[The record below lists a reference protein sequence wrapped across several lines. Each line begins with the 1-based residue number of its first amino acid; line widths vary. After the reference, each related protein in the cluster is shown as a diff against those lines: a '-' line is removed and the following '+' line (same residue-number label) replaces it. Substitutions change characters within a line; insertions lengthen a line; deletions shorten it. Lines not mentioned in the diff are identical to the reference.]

1 MAAAR
6 VSRRILART
15 IATRLIADPARARH
29 WIQALAAYLVENKR
43 EHEANLIV
51 TDIERELFEQDSQL
65 VVSVTSA
72 RPLTGGIRA
81 SLTKLLTDQLHAK
94 KVFLTE
100 STDAALIGG
109 LIARTPDAELDASI
123 RTKLNRLATID

>member
-6 VSRRILART
+6 ASRRVLART
-15 IATRLIADPARARH
+15 IAAKLIAEPARADH
-29 WIQALAAYLVENKR
+29 WIRALAAYLVENKR
-43 EHEANLIV
+43 ENEANLIV
-51 TDIERELFEQDSQL
+51 TDIERELFEQDGQL
-65 VVSVTSA
+65 VASVTSA
-72 RPLTGGIRA
+72 RPLNGDIRK
-81 SLTKLLTDQLHAK
+81 SLTKLLTDRLHAK

-109 LIARTPDAELDASI
+109 LIARTPDAELDASV

>member
-6 VSRRILART
+6 ASRRVLART
-15 IATRLIADPARARH
+15 IAAKLIAEPARAKH

-51 TDIERELFEQDSQL
+51 TDIERELFEQDGQL

-72 RPLTGGIRA
+72 RPLTGDVR
-81 SLTKLLTDQLHAK
+81 SHLTKLLTDRLQAK

-123 RTKLNRLATID
+123 RTKINRLATID